1 MTDGP
6 FLLAGRRNWSAGLRL
21 IQAKSSEDD
30 ATEYTQRFFKV
41 AGEGREIRQIFEP
54 VEGAARAHA
63 SQVSGHAY
71 KHA

>member
-1 MTDGP
+1 M
-6 FLLAGRRNWSAGLRL
+6 

-54 VEGAARAHA
+54 VEGASRAHA